1 MTDPG
6 YRCALGD
13 ESHQVNWLVTRL
25 RPAVTISLCDD
36 DFPVG
41 LIPLLAAELGVDQ
54 ARLYDTIKRFTDR
67 EQARQDKEHGKAAEA
82 EYQAAKA
89 LLDDPSTYEDGNTD
103 YGLEQALE
111 LARQLVAEHEAAQ

>member
-1 MTDPG
+1 MTGPG
-6 YRCALGD
+6 YGCALGD
-13 ESHQVNWLVTRL
+13 ESHQVNWLITRL

-67 EQARQDKEHGKAAEA
+67 EQAREAKQHTQADADQDEA
-82 EYQAAKA
+82 QAAQ
-89 LLDDPSTYEDGNTD
+89 LEVDDHNDPGTDHRLPGREDEYD
-103 YGLEQALE
+103 
-111 LARQLVAEHEAAQ
+111 AEGRPISADLT